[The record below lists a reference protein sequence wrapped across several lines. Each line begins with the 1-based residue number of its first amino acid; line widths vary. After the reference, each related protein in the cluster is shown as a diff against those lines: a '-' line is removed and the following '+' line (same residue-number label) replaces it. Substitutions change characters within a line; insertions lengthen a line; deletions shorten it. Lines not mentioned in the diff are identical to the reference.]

1 MKIEELKLQSLG
13 IEKSKFGEIYS
24 FVDFGNVNY
33 WYEQDRYEEI
43 GILLPENEKL
53 VVDIAKLATFTK
65 LISKNSRF
73 YFGIDNR
80 NLKSITIL
88 KLARE
93 NFDKAVTKPIQRV
106 KHYLSKSELRNSSR
120 IVLKDPRGQY
130 VEIPKCNFDVEICV
144 DAFRFLL
151 KYDTFCLFSSDA
163 DFAYLLEYLKRQKK
177 KIILISSG
185 YVRSSLK
192 EKADLNINSQMI
204 KSLVT
209 MKKRKPRFLG
219 RG

>member
-33 WYEQDRYEEI
+33 WYEQDRYVEI
-43 GILLPENEKL
+43 GKLLPEDEKL

-65 LISKNSRF
+65 MFSKNSRF
-73 YFGIDNR
+73 YFGIDDR
-80 NLKSITIL
+80 KIKSITIL
-88 KLARE
+88 KSARE
-93 NFDKAVTKPIQRV
+93 NFDKAVTKPIQYV
-106 KHYLSKSELRNSSR
+106 KHYLSKSELKNASR
-120 IVLKDPRGQY
+120 AVIRDSRGQY
-130 VEIPKCNFDVEICV
+130 IEIPKCNFDVEICV
-144 DAFRFLL
+144 DASRFLS

-177 KIILISSG
+177 KVILISSG

-192 EKADLNINSQMI
+192 EKADLNINSQLI
-204 KSLVT
+204 KSLIT
-209 MKKRKPRFLG
+209 IKKRKPRFLG